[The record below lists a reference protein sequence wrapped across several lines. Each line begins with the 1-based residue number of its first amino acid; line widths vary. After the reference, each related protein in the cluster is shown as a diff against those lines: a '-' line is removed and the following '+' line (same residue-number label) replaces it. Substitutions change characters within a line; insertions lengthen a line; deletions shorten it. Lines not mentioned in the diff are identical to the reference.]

1 MLDGPLSSFSQG
13 FQTGLYALWLG
24 SGISRE
30 RIVGLD
36 GVLAKLLE
44 NLRLRIRKLLPQVFP
59 GCKVGIWKPT
69 KKKAKGKVEEALTY
83 VQMHFEDYP
92 DGVLPF
98 AELRSVLGYD
108 ASNFNNRIRNH
119 DSFKAGLED
128 MGIEEVI
135 HGKGRHRNALAKV
148 TQPFGPLEG
157 AEYIADV

>member
-1 MLDGPLSSFSQG
+1 MQAGEHSHHILQ
-13 FQTGLYALWLG
+13 ALCRSALRQG
-24 SGISRE
+24 SG
-30 RIVGLD
+30 LD
-36 GVLAKLLE
+36 CGPCNAYIIAPKRSGVR
-44 NLRLRIRKLLPQVFP
+44 NLLPQVFP

-92 DGVLPF
+92 DGDLPF

-119 DSFKAGLED
+119 DSFKAGLEE

-135 HGKGRHRNALAKV
+135 HGKGRHRNALAKL